1 MIRIASN
8 LVAVAAALAISASWS
23 AAAAESDTFCAQ
35 IRAIAADAA
44 NGFVALRGQ
53 QASQEKQAA
62 TSTDPANIVD
72 HYAASGTPEGA
83 TACEITANDAANA
96 QGQHHPI
103 YRCQFPIA
111 GKDKGAAI
119 RKLANRAAACLPGF
133 SRPIGPGLNKDG
145 GTLSAHA
152 SDYAVGLFLISGP
165 ASSTIGLWIESN
177 RK

>member
-1 MIRIASN
+1 MIRTASN
-8 LVAVAAALAISASWS
+8 LVALTVVLAISVAWS
-23 AAAAESDTFCAQ
+23 AAAAETGKFCAQ
-35 IRAIAADAA
+35 IRAIFADAS

-53 QASQEKQAA
+53 QTRQEKQEA

-83 TACEITANDAANA
+83 TACEITTNDSANS
-96 QGQHHPI
+96 QGRRHPI
-103 YRCQFPIA
+103 YRCEFPIT

-133 SRPIGPGLNKDG
+133 SRPMGPGLNKDG

-152 SDYAVGLFLISGP
+152 SDYSVDLFLISGP
-165 ASSTIGLWIESN
+165 ASSTIGLWIGSN

>member
-8 LVAVAAALAISASWS
+8 LVALAAALVISAACS
-23 AAAAESDTFCAQ
+23 AAAAETDKFCAQ

-44 NGFVALRGQ
+44 NGFVTLRGPQ
-53 QASQEKQAA
+53 TRQEKQAA

-72 HYAASGTPEGA
+72 HFAASGTPEGA
-83 TACEITANDAANA
+83 TECEITANDSDNS
-96 QGQHHPI
+96 QGRRHPI

-111 GKDKGAAI
+111 GKDKGAAL

-145 GTLSAHA
+145 GTLSAH
-152 SDYAVGLFLISGP
+152 SNDYSLDLFSISGP
-165 ASSTIGLWIESN
+165 ASATMELWIGSN
-177 RK
+177 WK

>member
-1 MIRIASN
+1 MIRTALNI
-8 LVAVAAALAISASWS
+8 VALAAALAISTAWS
-23 AAAAESDTFCAQ
+23 AGAAESDKFCVQ

-53 QASQEKQAA
+53 QTRQETQAA

-72 HYAASGTPEGA
+72 HYAASGAPEGA
-83 TACEITANDAANA
+83 TTCEITANDSANA
-96 QGQHHPI
+96 QGRHHPI
-103 YRCQFPIA
+103 YRCEFPIA

-133 SRPIGPGLNKDG
+133 SRPMGPGLNKDG

-152 SDYAVGLFLISGP
+152 SDYSIDLFLIAGP
-165 ASSTIGLWIESN
+165 ASSTIALWIGSN